1 MLDAP
6 EFTAPA
12 LTNKDMRD
20 QELALSEKKTP
31 YVFSLKGQLLDQG
44 RTDSVLAA
52 TDDLT
57 IRLKVYASG
66 GENEL
71 HSHPYEDHSF
81 MILQGSARF
90 FGPEDEEIELGQWEG
105 IMLPRGNLYKFFATS
120 KEPLVMIRVGNPNHK
135 KQPQPTRLN
144 ENGEEMRGDS
154 KENKSVPVIFRDG
167 SFFGDKI

>member
-6 EFTAPA
+6 QFTPPARSNDEMKEQEFA
-12 LTNKDMRD
+12 L
-20 QELALSEKKTP
+20 AEKKTP

-57 IRLKVYASG
+57 IRLKIYASG

-71 HSHPYEDHSF
+71 HAHPQEDHSF

-90 FGPEDEEIELGQWEG
+90 FGPNGEEIELGRYEG
-105 IMLPRGNLYKFFATS
+105 IMLPRGNLYRFYATS
-120 KEPLVMIRVGNPNHK
+120 EEPLVMIRVGNPNRK
-135 KQPQPTRLN
+135 KQSPPFRVN
-144 ENGEEMRGDS
+144 REGKEMRGDS
-154 KENKSVPVIFRDG
+154 EENKTVPIIFREG
-167 SFFGDKI
+167 AFFGE

>member
-1 MLDAP
+1 MLDSP

-12 LTNKDMRD
+12 MTNKDMRE

-71 HSHPYEDHSF
+71 HAHPYEDHSF

-120 KEPLVMIRVGNPNHK
+120 KEPLVMIRVGNRNQLALTK
-135 KQPQPTRLN
+135 KV
-144 ENGEEMRGDS
+144 
-154 KENKSVPVIFRDG
+154 KKCVVIQKKINLCQL
-167 SFFGDKI
+167 FFATVRFLVIKFKAKTFV